1 MGQYYK
7 PVLISEDGSF
17 RTLIPREYKNFPKLM
32 EHSYIGNKFVNA
44 VCTLIWKNP
53 THLAWMGDYSD
64 DVYGD
69 PYERKLPRE
78 EFMRYFQS
86 VWGDEDDAVVIRPK
100 ARNVITLK
108 SRRYIIN
115 HTQRC
120 YINLREYIAKCKWT
134 ERGGYVNGEFDPT
147 ETWDMCVHPLPLLT
161 ACGNDRGSGDY
172 HEGYPD
178 YNRVGEWAFDLIECS
193 DKKPEGYE
201 QLDVTFTERHTA
213 A

>member
-1 MGQYYK
+1 MGQYYQ
-7 PVLISEDGSF
+7 PVLISKDGSF
-17 RTLIPREYKNFPKLM
+17 RTLVSHEYDNFQKLM

-44 VCTLIWKNP
+44 VCTLIWRNP
-53 THLAWMGDYSD
+53 TRIAWMGDYSHD
-64 DVYGD
+64 EYGDVYEKKI
-69 PYERKLPRE
+69 PHE
-78 EFMRYFQS
+78 EFMRYYRS
-86 VWGDEDDAVVIRPK
+86 VWGDEDNAIIIRPK

-108 SRRYIIN
+108 SRRYIVN

-134 ERGGYVNGEFDPT
+134 VRGGYVNGQYDPN

-178 YNRVGEWAFDLIECS
+178 YDRVGEWAFDLIECT

-201 QLDVTFTERHTA
+201 KLDVTFTEQKTA

>member
-1 MGQYYK
+1 MIFICYDVSQLWLRSLCFSSAYSTN
-7 PVLISEDGSF
+7 PHDFAL
-17 RTLIPREYKNFPKLM
+17 TL
-32 EHSYIGNKFVNA
+32 
-44 VCTLIWKNP
+44 
-53 THLAWMGDYSD
+53 
-64 DVYGD
+64 
-69 PYERKLPRE
+69 
-78 EFMRYFQS
+78 
-86 VWGDEDDAVVIRPK
+86 
-100 ARNVITLK
+100 
-108 SRRYIIN
+108 
-115 HTQRC
+115 
-120 YINLREYIAKCKWT
+120 NLREYIAKCKWT

-178 YNRVGEWAFDLIECS
+178 YNRVGKWAFDLIECS